1 MTGVQTCALPIFI
14 KSLTGLCDDMEIACV
29 VEGVE
34 TRAQLDSLRRLGC
47 DFIQGYYFAKPMPG
61 DTIDGYLAK
70 ERQRLRETTDAAK
83 VVA

>member
-1 MTGVQTCALPIFI
+1 
-14 KSLTGLCDDMEIACV
+14 MEIACV

-34 TRAQLDSLRRLGC
+34 TRAQLDTLRRLGC

-61 DTIDGYLAK
+61 AAIEDYLAK
-70 ERQRLRETTDAAK
+70 ERERLDHGAAK